1 MKYAI
6 HDRVTALAGLTQAV
20 YLIRQI
26 ARTGMCDQ
34 EAFEANV
41 ASVLAIE
48 TDSTAAVY
56 GGLDRIELGLK
67 QLQRQLSGDR
77 EMEGMRYSI
86 QLLQLERKL
95 RRKPQLIGRI
105 REGIEQV
112 GELRLHLPLTHA
124 SVLSCLADTY
134 RETMSTL
141 TPRILVQGEATL
153 LQRPENID
161 RIRALLL
168 SGVRAAMLWRQ
179 VGGSRLDLLLR
190 GRAMAES
197 AEHLLSRI
205 YDESLH

>member
-1 MKYAI
+1 MKYGI
-6 HDRVTALAGLTQAV
+6 EDRVIALAGLTQAV

-34 EAFEANV
+34 EAMEANI
-41 ASVLAIE
+41 ASVLQVD
-48 TDSTAAVY
+48 TDSTAAVF
-56 GGLDRIELGLK
+56 GGLERIELGLK
-67 QLQRQLSGDR
+67 QLRRQLGGDR
-77 EMEGMRYSI
+77 EMEGVRYAV

-95 RRKPQLIGRI
+95 GRKPQLVGRI
-105 REGIEQV
+105 REGIAQAT
-112 GELRLHLPLTHA
+112 ELRLHLPPTHA
-124 SVLSCLADTY
+124 SVLACLADTY

-190 GRAMAES
+190 GRTMADR

-205 YDESLH
+205 YDVTLH